1 MYQRLWFQLS
11 VEFLSFSP
19 CHICRSWNV
28 QDGFFTSISGVW
40 VGMDGAA
47 WAGWSLLSLSTWHLC
62 SSSWTAS
69 QNGSVRVVRLIWLL
83 ASSISSVLRVIG
95 ESARFL
101 WPSLRNSKTSLPWNP
116 IGQAGYSQLRFQGM
130 GNRLHLSD
138 GRRSKKFVV
147 IFNPPQ
153 ASYWSTLLGIRCLA
167 ETSVGSTWPQIY
179 IRQWLA
185 KFF

>member
-1 MYQRLWFQLS
+1 MSHLQGLKRPRWLLHF
-11 VEFLSFSP
+11 
-19 CHICRSWNV
+19 HIWCVGWN
-28 QDGFFTSISGVW
+28 
-40 VGMDGAA
+40 
-47 WAGWSLLSLSTWHLC
+47 GWSSLSWLVIALSLSTWHLC
-62 SSSWTAS
+62 SSSWAAS
-69 QNGSVRVVRLIWLL
+69 QNGSVRVVRLTWLL
-83 ASSISSVLRVIG
+83 ASSISSVLRVMG

-101 WPSLRNSKTSLPWNP
+101 WPSLRNSKASLPWNP

-130 GNRLHLSD
+130 GNRLHLAD

-153 ASYWSTLLGIRCLA
+153 ASYWSTLLSIRCLA

-185 KFF
+185 KLF